1 MQLPSN
7 WNQQIQTRGGHVLQS
22 SEWAKFQSSIGR
34 QPYFDI
40 TNEWYWLAFDR
51 QVSGLH
57 YLLAVENPII
67 DQKPFDA
74 LESLSIKAR
83 DLHCDFVRVE
93 PKGNITKEDIN
104 KFGAVKVAD
113 VEPSTTLVLDLTKS
127 IDELRSSLSK
137 THRNR
142 INTGPKRGIHI
153 KRSTDLNNIKDFL
166 RLMHDTASHSKIKN
180 HPDWYFEKMAQSLI
194 HQGIASYYIATVEN
208 TPASISL
215 VYDWGD
221 TRYYAYTG
229 NDQVLNRQYDVGVS
243 NLWQMIVDA
252 KQDGKKYFDFW
263 GIAPEGAKDH
273 PWAGLTAYKKS
284 FGGDVVSSL
293 GTYDIVV
300 NKTKYR
306 LYSTYK
312 KLRGRK

>member
-93 PKGNITKEDIN
+93 PKGNITKEDMN

-113 VEPSTTLVLDLTKS
+113 VEPSTTLVLDLTKP